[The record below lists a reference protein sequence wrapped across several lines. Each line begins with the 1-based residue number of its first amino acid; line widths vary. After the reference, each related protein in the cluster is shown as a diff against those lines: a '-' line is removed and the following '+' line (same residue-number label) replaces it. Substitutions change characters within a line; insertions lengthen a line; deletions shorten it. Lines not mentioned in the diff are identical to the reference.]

1 MSMLALACVIIK
13 YVISTMSAAL
23 YTAAFTRTHTLK
35 VRLIK
40 LMMRLH
46 SVNIYAMS
54 DIVDSLVATSESAES
69 ADSSVADSVSGM
81 GSFISIAGTAIVLL
95 VGLSLVTSLLLELIR
110 DMASNRTE
118 SLVPN
123 VMKMIITAVVSI
135 LLLGGL
141 SSLKNMLS
149 DVGAE
154 NDDASPSAEPTTPT
168 STEPAPPTSAENTP
182 APAPDSD
189 ATSAI
194 DSSTLLAILLVIV
207 GIVVV
212 SVIVF
217 FIRKEIKA
225 RKALRATLY
234 KVQTDIEYADGIIS
248 KISAEYAQAHV
259 NPEYALYKPLV
270 ISDAK
275 VALEFADELM
285 NARDKIDQFK
295 SWFNDEKSPVRVL
308 ANDEHAREIRGTA
321 EELKRSWN
329 KLNADAE
336 RVGTPILDHKTLAR
350 AEALWSLA
358 SNEGATPAE
367 REHAMSKLEDIL
379 DECKREL
386 RKNKRLKTIEKS
398 DKKEALDSLR
408 RSLGNFK
415 TKGIIGV
422 PESLQLN
429 THDSRL
435 ALEA

>member
-1 MSMLALACVIIK
+1 MLALAYVIIK
-13 YVISTMSAAL
+13 YVISTISAAL
-23 YTAAFTRTHTLK
+23 YTAAFTHTPK

-46 SVNIYAMS
+46 SLNTHAALDVASALARPNDDDWSVNGFIS
-54 DIVDSLVATSESAES
+54 DSA
-69 ADSSVADSVSGM
+69 SSMV
-81 GSFISIAGTAIVLL
+81 SFISVAGTILISVVTMTL
-95 VGLSLVTSLLLELIR
+95 VMSLLLEIIR
-110 DMASNRTE
+110 DASGNRTE
-118 SLVPN
+118 SLVSN
-123 VMKMIITAVVSI
+123 IMKIIITAVISI
-135 LLLGGL
+135 LLIGGL
-141 SSLKNMLS
+141 SSLKNTLS
-149 DVGAE
+149 DVDAE
-154 NDDASPSAEPTTPT
+154 SDDANPSAEPTPPT
-168 STEPAPPTSAENTP
+168 STEPTPTTSAENTP
-182 APAPDSD
+182 TPAPDTD
-189 ATSAI
+189 TTSAI
-194 DSSTLLAILLVIV
+194 DSSMLLAILLVIV

-212 SVIVF
+212 SIIVF

-295 SWFNDEKSPVRVL
+295 SWFNDKDSPVRVL
-308 ANDEHAREIRGTA
+308 ANDEHSREIRSTA
-321 EELKRSWN
+321 EQLKRSWN

-367 REHAMSKLEDIL
+367 RERAMSKLEDIL

-398 DKKEALDSLR
+398 DKEEALNSLR
-408 RSLGNFK
+408 RSISNFK
-415 TKGIIGV
+415 TKGIIGI
-422 PESLQLN
+422 PKSLQLN
-429 THDSRL
+429 AHSSRL

>member
-1 MSMLALACVIIK
+1 MSRLALVYVIIK

-54 DIVDSLVATSESAES
+54 DIVDSLTATSESTES

-81 GSFISIAGTAIVLL
+81 GSFISVAGTMLISV
-95 VGLSLVTSLLLELIR
+95 VTMWLMASFLLELIR
-110 DMASNRTE
+110 DMSSNRTR
-118 SLVPN
+118 SLVSN
-123 VMKMIITAVVSI
+123 IMKMIITAVISI
-135 LLLGGL
+135 LLIGGL
-141 SSLKNMLS
+141 SSLKNSLS
-149 DVGAE
+149 DVGEE
-154 NDDASPSAEPTTPT
+154 NDGANPSTEPSPPT
-168 STEPAPPTSAENTP
+168 STEPASPTSTENTP
-182 APAPDSD
+182 APAPDTD
-189 ATSAI
+189 TTSSI
-194 DSSTLLAILLVIV
+194 DSSMLLAILLVIV

-308 ANDEHAREIRGTA
+308 ANDEHSREIRSAA

-386 RKNKRLKTIEKS
+386 RENTRLKTIEKS
-398 DKKEALDSLR
+398 DKEEALDSLR

-415 TKGIIGV
+415 AKGIIGV

-429 THDSRL
+429 THKSRL

>member
-1 MSMLALACVIIK
+1 
-13 YVISTMSAAL
+13 MSAAL
-23 YTAAFTRTHTLK
+23 YTAAFTRAHTLK

-54 DIVDSLVATSESAES
+54 DIVDSLTATSESAES
-69 ADSSVADSVSGM
+69 ADSSVADSASSMV
-81 GSFISIAGTAIVLL
+81 SFISVAGTIL
-95 VGLSLVTSLLLELIR
+95 VSVVTMTLVMSLLLEIIR
-110 DMASNRTE
+110 DASGNRTK
-118 SLVPN
+118 SLVSN
-123 VMKMIITAVVSI
+123 IVKIIITAVISI
-135 LLLGGL
+135 LLIGGL

-149 DVGAE
+149 NVGAE
-154 NDDASPSAEPTTPT
+154 NDDASPS
-168 STEPAPPTSAENTP
+168 TEPAPPTSTENTP
-182 APAPDSD
+182 APSPDSD
-189 ATSAI
+189 TTSAV
-194 DSSTLLAILLVIV
+194 DSSMLLAVLLAIAGV
-207 GIVVV
+207 VVV

-225 RKALRATLY
+225 RKALKATLY

-308 ANDEHAREIRGTA
+308 ANDEHSREIRSTA
-321 EELKRSWN
+321 EDLKRSWN

-336 RVGTPILDHKTLAR
+336 RVGTPILDHKTLSR

-398 DKKEALDSLR
+398 DKEEALDSLR
-408 RSLGNFK
+408 RSIGSFK
-415 TKGIIGV
+415 AKGIIGV

-429 THDSRL
+429 ANNSRL

>member
-1 MSMLALACVIIK
+1 
-13 YVISTMSAAL
+13 
-23 YTAAFTRTHTLK
+23 
-35 VRLIK
+35 
-40 LMMRLH
+40 MMRSH
-46 SVNIYAMS
+46 SLNIYAE
-54 DIVDSLVATSESAES
+54 A
-69 ADSSVADSVSGM
+69 ADSSVADSASSMV
-81 GSFISIAGTAIVLL
+81 SFISVAGTIL
-95 VGLSLVTSLLLELIR
+95 VSVVTMTLVMSLLLEIIR
-110 DMASNRTE
+110 DASGNRTK
-118 SLVPN
+118 SLVAN
-123 VMKMIITAVVSI
+123 IVKIIITAVISI
-135 LLLGGL
+135 LLIGGL

-149 DVGAE
+149 DVGEE
-154 NDDASPSAEPTTPT
+154 NDDASPS
-168 STEPAPPTSAENTP
+168 TESAPPTSAENTP

-189 ATSAI
+189 AASAI
-194 DSSTLLAILLVIV
+194 DSSMLLAILLVIV

-225 RKALRATLY
+225 RKSLRATLY

-308 ANDEHAREIRGTA
+308 ANDEHSREIRSTA
-321 EELKRSWN
+321 EDLKRSWN

-386 RKNKRLKTIEKS
+386 RENTRLKTIEKS
-398 DKKEALDSLR
+398 DKEEALDSLR

-415 TKGIIGV
+415 AKGIIGV

-429 THDSRL
+429 THKSRL